1 MAGCCP
7 AVGRI
12 PCPRPAK
19 SASDAARATI
29 AMTLAPLSPREQE
42 LARLIADDLSDREC
56 AAIMQITPYTVRRH
70 LERISAKLAK
80 QLDPSKPR
88 RRAIRLWVRQND
100 Q

>member
-1 MAGCCP
+1 MAGCCR
-7 AVGRI
+7 AVGRLSRFD
-12 PCPRPAK
+12 PSEFP
-19 SASDAARATI
+19 SNAARAAI
-29 AMTLAPLSPREQE
+29 AVTLAPLSPREQE
-42 LARLIADDLSDREC
+42 LARLIAEDLSDREI

-70 LERISAKLAK
+70 LERIQAKIAK